1 MAVRSLVKGEAGMA
15 AAGEDLVSPVTPQ
28 SLWAGD
34 AKLGSGS
41 GIMSSSETERNG
53 DPLAEAAA
61 AAPPL
66 SYGRKGALEVRL
78 ARSPRE
84 IDAAQAVRYRVFYE
98 EMSATP
104 DAETKARKRD
114 FDRFDDI
121 CDHLLVVDHSLAP
134 KNEKDGEAEAGD
146 LPSEAV
152 VGCYRLLR
160 QEVAERE
167 GGFYTASE
175 YDIAPLLARH
185 ADLNFLELGR
195 SCVLK
200 PYRTKPTVE
209 LLWHGIMHYVTE
221 HKLDVMFG
229 CASFEDTDPESLAAP
244 LSYLAHHHAAPD
256 DWKVRALPDRYVEMN
271 LIPEDKLDPRKALR
285 ALPPMIKGYL
295 RAGCYI
301 GEGAVIDYQFGT
313 TDVLILFPVAQISD
327 RYLTR
332 FGAKYG
338 TLDGKS

>member
-1 MAVRSLVKGEAGMA
+1 MSRDGEDMAVEGEVVAPGR
-15 AAGEDLVSPVTPQ
+15 LRHVSHPGV
-28 SLWAGD
+28 D
-34 AKLGSGS
+34 AETGSGS
-41 GIMSSSETERNG
+41 EVMTTRETIRGG
-53 DPLAEAAA
+53 DPAAA
-61 AAPPL
+61 ATAAHPV

-78 ARSPRE
+78 ARSARE

-104 DAETKARKRD
+104 DEETRARKRD

-134 KNEKDGEAEAGD
+134 EGEGADGE
-146 LPSEAV
+146 LPPEAV

-167 GGFYTASE
+167 GGFYTAGE

-185 ADLNFLELGR
+185 ADLKFLELGR

-221 HKLDVMFG
+221 HDLDVMFG
-229 CASFEDTDPESLAAP
+229 CASFEGTDPEALAAP

-256 DWKVRALPDRYVEMN
+256 DWKVSALPDRYVEMN
-271 LIPEDKLDPRKALR
+271 RLPEEKLDPREALR

-301 GEGAVIDYQFGT
+301 GEGAVIDHQFGT

-327 RYLTR
+327 RYLTK
-332 FGAKYG
+332 FGAKFG
-338 TLDGKS
+338 TPNAKG

>member
-1 MAVRSLVKGEAGMA
+1 MAVRSLVEERAIAAKGEGA
-15 AAGEDLVSPVTPQ
+15 APVGWPSQ
-28 SLWAGD
+28 FRRAESGAEM
-34 AKLGSGS
+34 GSGS
-41 GIMSSSETERNG
+41 GVMTSEKTDRNG
-53 DPLAEAAA
+53 HALAEGAAR
-61 AAPPL
+61 PV

-78 ARSPRE
+78 ARSARE

-104 DAETKARKRD
+104 DAATRASKRD
-114 FDRFDDI
+114 ADRFDEI

-134 KNEKDGEAEAGD
+134 EDGEGD
-146 LPSEAV
+146 LPPEAV

-160 QEVAERE
+160 QEVAERH

-221 HKLDVMFG
+221 HNLDVMFG
-229 CASFEDTDPESLAAP
+229 CASFEGTDPEKLAAP
-244 LSYLAHHHAAPD
+244 LSYLHHHHAAPA
-256 DWKVRALPDRYVEMN
+256 DWKVRALPDLYVEMN
-271 LIPEDKLDPRKALR
+271 RMPEEALDPREALR

-301 GEGAVIDYQFGT
+301 GEGAVIDRQFGT

-327 RYLTR
+327 RYLSK

-338 TLDGKS
+338 TPGGKS

>member
-1 MAVRSLVKGEAGMA
+1 MAR
-15 AAGEDLVSPVTPQ
+15 PV
-28 SLWAGD
+28 
-34 AKLGSGS
+34 
-41 GIMSSSETERNG
+41 
-53 DPLAEAAA
+53 
-61 AAPPL
+61 

-78 ARSPRE
+78 ACSAKE

-104 DAETKARKRD
+104 DAETRTRKRD
-114 FDRFDDI
+114 FDRFDEI

-134 KNEKDGEAEAGD
+134 DGDEGEV
-146 LPSEAV
+146 PPEAV

-160 QEVAERE
+160 QDVAERN

-221 HKLDVMFG
+221 HNLDVMFG
-229 CASFEDTDPESLAAP
+229 CASFEGTEPDELAAP
-244 LSYLAHHHAAPD
+244 LSYLHHHHAAPE
-256 DWKVRALPDRYVEMN
+256 DWKVRALPELYVEMN
-271 LIPEDKLDPRKALR
+271 RMGKDALDPRDALR

-301 GEGAVIDYQFGT
+301 GEGAVIDRQFGT

-327 RYLTR
+327 RYLTK
-332 FGAKYG
+332 FGAKFG
-338 TLDGKS
+338 TPNGKG

>member
-1 MAVRSLVKGEAGMA
+1 MLVRSPAGAGLEQAALGRA
-15 AAGEDLVSPVTPQ
+15 AAPDAPCCGDVNDL
-28 SLWAGD
+28 G
-34 AKLGSGS
+34 LGSGLMPT
-41 GIMSSSETERNG
+41 IKTDERG
-53 DPLAEAAA
+53 GPRASVAARPSEAAV
-61 AAPPL
+61 
-66 SYGRKGALEVRL
+66 SYGRRGDLEVRL
-78 ARSPRE
+78 ARSPHE
-84 IDAAQAVRYRVFYE
+84 IDAAQAIRYRVFYE

-104 DAETKARKRD
+104 DAETRARKRD

-121 CDHLLVVDHSLAP
+121 CDHLLVLDHALVP
-134 KNEKDGEAEAGD
+134 GEDGE
-146 LPSEAV
+146 LPLEDPESLKKV

-160 QEVAERE
+160 QEVAERH

-209 LLWHGIMHYVTE
+209 LLWHGIMHYVTA
-221 HKLDVMFG
+221 HNLDVMFG
-229 CASFEDTDPESLAAP
+229 CASFEGTDPAALAAP
-244 LSYLAHHHAAPD
+244 LSYLHHFHAAPD
-256 DWKVRALPDRYVEMN
+256 DWRVRALPECYEEMN
-271 LIPEDKLDPRKALR
+271 RIAREDVDPREALR

-301 GEGAVIDYQFGT
+301 GEGAVVDKQFGT

-327 RYLTR
+327 RYLTK
-332 FGAKYG
+332 FGTKYG
-338 TLDGKS
+338 TPRGGA

>member
-1 MAVRSLVKGEAGMA
+1 MAVRRSLGPDRGIGAG
-15 AAGEDLVSPVTPQ
+15 GSLVSP
-28 SLWAGD
+28 AGLPR
-34 AKLGSGS
+34 AGHAGVSTEIGSGS
-41 GIMSSSETERNG
+41 GIMTSRETDRQG
-53 DPLAEAAA
+53 ALAEAATL
-61 AAPPL
+61 PV

-104 DAETKARKRD
+104 DDATRASKRD
-114 FDRFDDI
+114 ADRFDEI
-121 CDHLLVVDHSLAP
+121 CDHLLVVDHSLVP
-134 KNEKDGEAEAGD
+134 EGEGVEGD
-146 LPSEAV
+146 LPPEAV

-160 QEVAERE
+160 QEVAEKN

-200 PYRTKPTVE
+200 PYRNKPTVE
-209 LLWHGIMHYVTE
+209 LLWHGIMHYVTA
-221 HKLDVMFG
+221 HDLDVMFG
-229 CASFEDTDPESLAAP
+229 CASFEGTDPAALAAP
-244 LSYLAHHHAAPD
+244 LSYLHHHHAAPD
-256 DWKVRALPDRYVEMN
+256 DWKVRALPDLYVEMN
-271 LIPEDKLDPRKALR
+271 RMAEADLDPREALR

-301 GEGAVIDYQFGT
+301 GEGAVIDHQFGT

-327 RYLTR
+327 RYLTK
-332 FGAKYG
+332 FGAKFG
-338 TLDGKS
+338 TPDGKA

>member
-1 MAVRSLVKGEAGMA
+1 MAVRELSRQMEEVAVGARGDVVAPGLRQVSRAG
-15 AAGEDLVSPVTPQ
+15 AGAET
-28 SLWAGD
+28 
-34 AKLGSGS
+34 GSGS
-41 GIMSSSETERNG
+41 AIMNTRETGRSV
-53 DPLAEAAA
+53 DPLVAAGA
-61 AAPPL
+61 ADRL

-78 ARSPRE
+78 ARSAPE

-104 DAETKARKRD
+104 DAETSARKRD
-114 FDRFDDI
+114 FDRFDEI

-134 KNEKDGEAEAGD
+134 DGEGAGGE
-146 LPSEAV
+146 LPPEAV

-167 GGFYTASE
+167 GGFYTAGE

-185 ADLNFLELGR
+185 AGLNFLELGR

-221 HKLDVMFG
+221 HRLDVMFG
-229 CASFEDTDPESLAAP
+229 CASFEGTNPDSLAMP
-244 LSYLAHHHAAPD
+244 LSYLHHHHAAPD
-256 DWKVRALPDRYVEMN
+256 DWKVRALPERYVEMN
-271 LIPEDKLDPRKALR
+271 RMAKEDVDPREALR

-301 GEGAVIDYQFGT
+301 GEGAVIDHQFGT

-327 RYLTR
+327 RYLSK
-332 FGAKYG
+332 FSVKYG
-338 TLDGKS
+338 TPSGKA

>member
-1 MAVRSLVKGEAGMA
+1 MTSEKTDRDGNAL
-15 AAGEDLVSPVTPQ
+15 AAGVARPV
-28 SLWAGD
+28 
-34 AKLGSGS
+34 
-41 GIMSSSETERNG
+41 
-53 DPLAEAAA
+53 
-61 AAPPL
+61 

-78 ARSPRE
+78 ACSAKE

-104 DAETKARKRD
+104 DAETRARKRD
-114 FDRFDDI
+114 FDRFDEI

-134 KNEKDGEAEAGD
+134 DGDEGEV
-146 LPSEAV
+146 PPEAV

-160 QEVAERE
+160 QEVAERN

-175 YDIAPLLARH
+175 YDIAPVLARH

-221 HKLDVMFG
+221 HNLDVMFG
-229 CASFEDTDPESLAAP
+229 CASFEGTEPDQLAAP
-244 LSYLAHHHAAPD
+244 LSYLHHHHAAPE
-256 DWKVRALPDRYVEMN
+256 DWKVRALPELYVEMN
-271 LIPEDKLDPRKALR
+271 RMGQDALDPRDALR

-301 GEGAVIDYQFGT
+301 GEGAVIDRQFGT

-327 RYLTR
+327 RYLSK
-332 FGAKYG
+332 FGAKFG
-338 TLDGKS
+338 TPDGKG

>member
-1 MAVRSLVKGEAGMA
+1 MAVRELSRQMEEVAVGARG
-15 AAGEDLVSPVTPQ
+15 DVVTPGLRQ
-28 SLWAGD
+28 VSRAG
-34 AKLGSGS
+34 AGAETGSGS
-41 GIMSSSETERNG
+41 AIMNTRETGRSV
-53 DPLAEAAA
+53 DPLVVAGVTDR
-61 AAPPL
+61 L

-78 ARSPRE
+78 ARSAPE

-104 DAETKARKRD
+104 DAETRARKRD
-114 FDRFDDI
+114 FDRFDEI

-134 KNEKDGEAEAGD
+134 DGEGAGGE
-146 LPSEAV
+146 LPPEAV

-160 QEVAERE
+160 QEVAGRE

-185 ADLNFLELGR
+185 AGLNFLELGR

-221 HKLDVMFG
+221 HRLDVMFG
-229 CASFEDTDPESLAAP
+229 CASFEGTNPDSLAVP
-244 LSYLAHHHAAPD
+244 LSYLHHHHAAPD
-256 DWKVRALPDRYVEMN
+256 DWKVRALPERYAEMN
-271 LIPEDKLDPRKALR
+271 RMAKEDVDPREALR

-301 GEGAVIDYQFGT
+301 GEGAVIDHQFGT

-327 RYLTR
+327 RYLSK
-332 FGAKYG
+332 FSVKYG
-338 TLDGKS
+338 TPDGKA

>member
-1 MAVRSLVKGEAGMA
+1 MGL
-15 AAGEDLVSPVTPQ
+15 
-28 SLWAGD
+28 
-34 AKLGSGS
+34 GS
-41 GIMSSSETERNG
+41 GIMSSRETERNG
-53 DPLAEAAA
+53 DPLAKAAA
-61 AAPPL
+61 MAQPL

-121 CDHLLVVDHSLAP
+121 CDHLLVVDHTLAP
-134 KNEKDGEAEAGD
+134 GGEVEDGA
-146 LPSEAV
+146 LPPEAV

-209 LLWHGIMHYVTE
+209 LLWHGIMHYVTQ

-271 LIPEDKLDPRKALR
+271 LVPEDKLDPRKALR

-313 TDVLILFPVAQISD
+313 TDVLILFPVTQISD

-332 FGAKYG
+332 FGAK
-338 TLDGKS
+338 DR

>member
-1 MAVRSLVKGEAGMA
+1 MAVRSLVGKEAGA
-15 AAGEDLVSPVTPQ
+15 ARGEGAVLLEQPPRFRRAECGAET
-28 SLWAGD
+28 
-34 AKLGSGS
+34 GSGS
-41 GIMSSSETERNG
+41 GVMTSEKTDRDGNA
-53 DPLAEAAA
+53 LAAGVAR
-61 AAPPL
+61 PV

-78 ARSPRE
+78 ACSAKE

-104 DAETKARKRD
+104 DAETRARKRD
-114 FDRFDDI
+114 FDRFDEI

-134 KNEKDGEAEAGD
+134 DGDEGEV
-146 LPSEAV
+146 PPEAV

-160 QEVAERE
+160 QEVAERN

-221 HKLDVMFG
+221 HDLDVMFG
-229 CASFEDTDPESLAAP
+229 CASFEGTEPDQLAAP
-244 LSYLAHHHAAPD
+244 LSYLHHHHAAPE
-256 DWKVRALPDRYVEMN
+256 DWKVRALPELYVEMN
-271 LIPEDKLDPRKALR
+271 RMAEDALDPREALR

-301 GEGAVIDYQFGT
+301 GEGAVIDRQFGT

-327 RYLTR
+327 RYLSK
-332 FGAKYG
+332 FGAKFG
-338 TLDGKS
+338 TPGGKG

>member
-1 MAVRSLVKGEAGMA
+1 M
-15 AAGEDLVSPVTPQ
+15 
-28 SLWAGD
+28 
-34 AKLGSGS
+34 GSGS
-41 GIMSSSETERNG
+41 GIMTSRETDRQG
-53 DPLAEAAA
+53 AFAEAATS
-61 AAPPL
+61 PV

-104 DAETKARKRD
+104 DDATRASKRD
-114 FDRFDDI
+114 ADRFDEI
-121 CDHLLVVDHSLAP
+121 CDHLLVVDHSLVPEGESASG
-134 KNEKDGEAEAGD
+134 EDGGD
-146 LPSEAV
+146 LPPEAV

-160 QEVAERE
+160 QEVAERN
-167 GGFYTASE
+167 GGFYTANE

-200 PYRTKPTVE
+200 PYRNKPTVE
-209 LLWHGIMHYVTE
+209 LLWHGIMHYVTA
-221 HKLDVMFG
+221 HDLDVMFG
-229 CASFEDTDPESLAAP
+229 CASFEGTDPAVLAAP
-244 LSYLAHHHAAPD
+244 LSYLHQHHAAPD
-256 DWKVRALPDRYVEMN
+256 DWKVRALPHLYVEMN
-271 LIPEDKLDPRKALR
+271 RMAEADLDPREALR

-327 RYLTR
+327 RYLTK
-332 FGAKYG
+332 FGAKFG
-338 TLDGKS
+338 TPDGKA